1 MAKTNEEIK
10 WDNAAELNHMMYQ
23 IELSKNDRVIISKF
37 LHIANEDKYNEK
49 LETLKKFLE
58 SIPNSKLFRENLN
71 FLNSQETR
79 EWQRYD
85 PIEQTPLD
93 HMLHGSYIRIPSNS
107 KHDEFY
113 GKPIPGIFF
122 RGLSLLSS
130 KESTI
135 GPLQTIYFIIKPFNY
150 DFSDLIEE
158 DSMKFKL
165 LDITNPKYI
174 NLSHRDSKYRGYPI
188 PIIKDGKVIPMMT
201 DNEYKI
207 AYKKYRSKIKRESL
221 YNRGH

>member
-1 MAKTNEEIK
+1 MVKTNEEIK
-10 WDNAAELNHMMYQ
+10 WDNAAELNHMMNQ

-58 SIPNSKLFRENLN
+58 TVPHSKLFCDALN
-71 FLNSQETR
+71 PLIRKETN
-79 EWQRYD
+79 EWKRYD

-93 HMLHGSYIRIPSNS
+93 HMLHGSYVRIPPKS
-107 KHDEFY
+107 KYDEFY

-122 RGLSLLSS
+122 RGLSLLTS

-135 GPLQTIYFIIKPFNY
+135 GRLQTIYFIIKPFDY
-150 DFSDLIEE
+150 DFPDIIEE

-165 LDITNPKYI
+165 LEISNPKYV
-174 NLSHRDSKYRGYPI
+174 NLSHRDSKYRGHPI
-188 PIIKDGKVIPMMT
+188 PIIKDGKIFPMMT
-201 DNEYKI
+201 DREYTEV
-207 AYKKYRSKIKRESL
+207 YKKYRSRMKQL
-221 YNRGH
+221 